1 MKRSHIYCLPA
12 RKSTIVIMPETIRSK
27 RVIFMDRNRCVYRKL
42 KSVKGATLMVALLF
56 FLVCA
61 CVGSVILAAANTTAG
76 RVSSVKESGNSE
88 RYAVSS
94 ALKLIRTEMNK
105 EETMSVTQ
113 SWNSNYTVTTDADG
127 NETAKLDSGSKW
139 VMELDGSGWSGYVS
153 TVGDSSNSNP
163 SKYLF
168 DAAQL
173 NGNAELY
180 QIRDLMAYQVY
191 RHYWN
196 TIINPQQDS
205 TESSD
210 SDSDPWYMLAMGTE
224 EWSSILAENTDTT
237 YKITS
242 STPYEIKLADN
253 SMKTVYATF
262 SMDSSFNFTVKLYT
276 LEGIPGSDSS
286 PKEKTKEIN
295 VRYLIYKPQTSE
307 INRVST
313 ETVSSQSESKIGYT
327 VPRSV
332 ALSIVWDDGEI
343 STSAG
348 GSNENTQG

>member
-1 MKRSHIYCLPA
+1 
-12 RKSTIVIMPETIRSK
+12 MPETIRSK

-105 EETMSVTQ
+105 QNTMSVTQ
-113 SWNSNYTVTTDADG
+113 SWNANYTVSIDSDG
-127 NETAKLDSGSKW
+127 NYSEPTLDNGNKW
-139 VMELDGSGWSGYVS
+139 VMALNDSDWSGYVK
-153 TVGDSSNSNP
+153 TVGDSSNSNA
-163 SKYLF
+163 STYLF
-168 DAAQL
+168 NAEQL
-173 NGNAELY
+173 NNNAELY
-180 QIRDLMAYQVY
+180 QIRDLMAYQIY

-196 TIINPQQDS
+196 TIINSQQDS

-210 SDSDPWYMLAMGTE
+210 SNSDPWYMLAMGTE
-224 EWSSILAENTDTT
+224 EWSSILGENSDTT

-242 STPYEIKLADN
+242 SKPYEIKLDDN
-253 SMKTVYATF
+253 SMKTVYAAF

-276 LEGIPGSDSS
+276 LEDIPGSDSS
-286 PKEKTKEIN
+286 SKEKTKEVN

-307 INRVST
+307 INRVSS
-313 ETVSSQSESKIGYT
+313 ETVSSQDKSQIKYNM
-327 VPRSV
+327 PRSV

-348 GSNENTQG
+348 GSNENAQG